1 MQNPGDRKRRSI
13 RLAALAGAAWLAAGC
28 ATAHAAG
35 PVDIPINGSRVHP
48 ESITSDAAGNIYVG
62 STGGTI
68 YRAVAGGTSA
78 EPWIAPSAAN
88 GLTSLFG
95 VLADDRRGLLWV
107 CNNPPF
113 GGPPQP
119 GAKSS
124 LKAFDLTTGALEAS
138 YDLPGD
144 GPFACN
150 DIAVGPNG
158 TTFATET
165 AGGRIFAL
173 APEGKEL
180 TLFAKDPALVG
191 IDGIAFAEDG
201 TMYINNVRQ
210 HTVQRV
216 DRNGYDYAGLTTLTL
231 SQPINGPDGLRPVSG
246 NRFLQAEGPGNRV
259 TYVDVAG
266 DSATIT
272 PVKTGLDSSPG
283 VTRVGQTGYA
293 TEGKINYLF
302 DPSLRDKD
310 PGTFVI
316 RAFPLP

>member
-1 MQNPGDRKRRSI
+1 MRDGANGLGFAI
-13 RLAALAGAAWLAAGC
+13 AAALACAGGAAAAQS
-28 ATAHAAG
+28 
-35 PVDIPINGSRVHP
+35 DIPINGSRVHP
-48 ESITSDAAGNIYVG
+48 ESITSDGAGNIYV
-62 STGGTI
+62 SSVGGTI
-68 YRAVAGGTSA
+68 YRAAAGATSA
-78 EPWIAPSAAN
+78 EPWIVPGPEN

-95 VLADDRRGLLWV
+95 VLADDRRGLLWA

-124 LKAFDLTTGALEAS
+124 LKAFDLKTGTLKAS
-138 YDLPGD
+138 FDLPGE

-150 DIAVGPNG
+150 DIAVGPLG

-173 APEGKEL
+173 APDGKEL
-180 TLFAKDPALVG
+180 ALFARDAELVG

-201 TMYINNVRQ
+201 TMYVNNVRKN
-210 HTVQRV
+210 TVVRV
-216 DRNGYDYAGLTTLTL
+216 NRNGEDFAGLTTLTL

-259 TYVDVAG
+259 TYVDIEG
-266 DSATIT
+266 NSATIT
-272 PVKTGLDSSPG
+272 PIKTGLESSPG

-302 DPSLRDKD
+302 DPAFRDKN

>member
-1 MQNPGDRKRRSI
+1 MRGLAYSI
-13 RLAALAGAAWLAAGC
+13 AVMLACVSGAAAAQS
-28 ATAHAAG
+28 
-35 PVDIPINGSRVHP
+35 DIRINGSRVHP
-48 ESITSDAAGNIYVG
+48 ESITSDAVGNIYVP

-68 YRAVAGGTSA
+68 YRATPGAATA
-78 EPWIAPSAAN
+78 EPWIVPSAEN
-88 GLTSLFG
+88 GLMSAFG
-95 VLADDRRGLLWV
+95 VLADERRGFLWV

-124 LKAFDLTTGALEAS
+124 LKAFDLETGAYNAN
-138 YDLPGD
+138 YDLPGE

-150 DIAVGPNG
+150 DIAVDRQG
-158 TTFATET
+158 TTFATDT

-173 APEGKEL
+173 APNGNEL
-180 TLFAKDPALVG
+180 TLFARDAELVG

-201 TMYINNVRQ
+201 TMYVNNVRK
-210 HTVQRV
+210 HTLLRV
-216 DRNGYDYAGLTTLTL
+216 NRNGGDFAGLTTLTL
-231 SQPINGPDGLRPVSG
+231 SQPINGPDGLRAVSG

-259 TYVDVAG
+259 TYVDIAG

-302 DPSLRDKD
+302 DPALRDKD
-310 PGTFVI
+310 PGAFII